1 MPRKKVTADV
11 SAPENLT
18 LTPTDNSAEV
28 SEPTAVVEPAKKA
41 KRAAKA
47 PVAEE
52 PVEKPKTARSKKQ
65 AAPAETEEKK
75 PKPSRKV
82 KAAAVVADIAEPEAV
97 TPEATL
103 PQSAAVEQADPEPEV
118 AEVIAV
124 ESEPEPAVEATP
136 VAAKPGRK
144 ERAGAPK
151 AGTRSKRP
159 AKKSV
164 PEEAPE
170 AGAVTAP
177 ADDTLVDQIPADDT
191 PSDVVSSEAVSSEVV
206 PGSGIL
212 STWRSLPSK
221 AAAPMT
227 ETLDEIPA
235 PAPAVAR
242 VRTDLPEI
250 TDEQGGI
257 EIVWRAHTSATR
269 AAVPEPKA
277 VAAEP
282 ASTET
287 EATAPAEA
295 GEDRN
300 RRRRRR
306 SKGGRPDRVSVR
318 EEESDAIDEDE
329 TEVEAIVEEAPVE
342 VVAKPRTTLRPREVV
357 VKPAV
362 IIPAD
367 APQVVLRN
375 GTPTIVRNHRAYPP
389 FFFFGSPDT
398 ERHAETTFD
407 ELRMA
412 AESGVHLHSFLID
425 FEVDVAAVAESA
437 ALAAFLLAQTVAA
450 DPQAQVLFR
459 VVFRAPRGWND
470 DYAAARYRTL
480 DGSTAEPS
488 VCDDGFWKVAEN
500 CLDAF
505 VRALRLIDLR
515 DHILGVHLERGE
527 WFLPQSN
534 GYDNSRAAEQK
545 FREWAR
551 TRYNYDE
558 VALRAA
564 WFDGGVRFDTIEIP
578 DFHAEGAEGE
588 KFVRS
593 SRKQRRYVDYHLFL
607 SDETVR
613 RIGELA
619 YVAKAASDGYFIV
632 GVSYGYTF
640 EWSHPA
646 SGHLALG
653 KLLRTEEVDIIAGP
667 PSYRNREPGGTG
679 SFPGPIDSFALNGK
693 LFISEEDFRTSLGTG
708 QDFDEDFNPVMK
720 TPQALESV
728 HWRGVGA
735 ALAHGSGM
743 AWMDLWG
750 NGWLRSQVIWDRAA
764 KVREVLTQRLE
775 ATSPDPDVAV
785 FIDERSLAY
794 LVDPNA
800 FAMLVQNVRESVL
813 RAGVSAGFYLISDL
827 AHREK
832 FPESKLYIFVNAW
845 DIRPELRAAV
855 KSRLQRDGKVL
866 FWLYSAGLFDSGREA
881 LERAREVTGIALK
894 PQPFYSKAGT
904 SLINRRHP
912 LAEAFPEKSIMGSSQ
927 LEPSYFAIPE
937 GAAILGEYSQTGLPS
952 FVVKEFNESAEQH
965 WTSVFLGE
973 PVVNPALIRTLA
985 QMAGAHVWSFNGDVV
1000 HVRSPFVSVHCSGSG
1015 PRTIPLPDKQVAYDV
1030 LLGEWAR
1037 ADASHLRFNGID
1049 GVTHTF
1055 LVGARTE
1062 IEHLLQTDPAKTLYV
1077 ESIPPRDANV
1087 RTDASQFDVP
1097 IMRLGEWVGSSES
1110 DDVADEWL
1118 LRPLP
1123 EVEEL
1128 SQATESAE
1136 DVGRR
1141 RRRRG
1146 NDRNDRQR
1154 DNRPA
1159 KPDARVT
1166 STSTDGDLSLSFSFR
1181 KRD

>member
-18 LTPTDNSAEV
+18 PVLVETSVEV
-28 SEPTAVVEPAKKA
+28 SEPTAVVEPAKKTKRSA
-41 KRAAKA
+41 KTAAA
-47 PVAEE
+47 AEPTVAEPTVAE
-52 PVEKPKTARSKKQ
+52 LPVEKPKTARSKK
-65 AAPAETEEKK
+65 AVEPTVTVEKK
-75 PKPSRKV
+75 KSTRKAKDAAVAVEPEPVPEAQVIELVAEPVEVALTTAEKPSRAKKAV
-82 KAAAVVADIAEPEAV
+82 K
-97 TPEATL
+97 
-103 PQSAAVEQADPEPEV
+103 
-118 AEVIAV
+118 
-124 ESEPEPAVEATP
+124 PAVET
-136 VAAKPGRK
+136 KPARGGRK
-144 ERAGAPK
+144 RATEAVVVEPVK
-151 AGTRSKRP
+151 VA
-159 AKKSV
+159 
-164 PEEAPE
+164 PEEVAVPAE
-170 AGAVTAP
+170 AT
-177 ADDTLVDQIPADDT
+177 
-191 PSDVVSSEAVSSEVV
+191 EVV
-206 PGSGIL
+206 PGSGIM

-221 AAAPMT
+221 TAAPVT
-227 ETLDEIPA
+227 ETLDEVPS
-235 PAPAVAR
+235 PEPVVAR

-250 TDEQGGI
+250 TDEAGGI
-257 EIVWRAHTSATR
+257 EIAWRAHTSSAR
-269 AAVPEPKA
+269 AVSAPEPKA
-277 VAAEP
+277 GTEPEAA
-282 ASTET
+282 
-287 EATAPAEA
+287 APAES

-306 SKGGRPDRVSVR
+306 SKGGRPESMSVR
-318 EEESDAIDEDE
+318 EEVAEALDEEERD
-329 TEVEAIVEEAPVE
+329 VEAAVEAAPIE
-342 VVAKPRTTLRPREVV
+342 PVAKPKTTLRPREVV
-357 VKPAV
+357 VKPA
-362 IIPAD
+362 ITIPAD
-367 APQVVLRN
+367 APQVVVRN

-459 VVFRAPRGWND
+459 VVFRAPRGWQD
-470 DYAAARYRTL
+470 EYPAARYRTL

-912 LAEAFPEKSIMGSSQ
+912 LAEAFPEKNIMGSSQ

-1062 IEHLLQTDPAKTLYV
+1062 IEHLLQTDLTKTLYV

-1154 DNRPA
+1154 DNRA
-1159 KPDARVT
+1159 QKPDARVT

>member
-11 SAPENLT
+11 SATENLT
-18 LTPTDNSAEV
+18 PVPAETSAEV
-28 SEPTAVVEPAKKA
+28 SEPTTVIEPAKKSKRAAKTAVVEPT
-41 KRAAKA
+41 
-47 PVAEE
+47 VAEL
-52 PVEKPKTARSKKQ
+52 PVEKTKTSRSKK
-65 AAPAETEEKK
+65 
-75 PKPSRKV
+75 
-82 KAAAVVADIAEPEAV
+82 
-97 TPEATL
+97 
-103 PQSAAVEQADPEPEV
+103 
-118 AEVIAV
+118 
-124 ESEPEPAVEATP
+124 AVEATLTVEKKKPARKAKDVTVEVEPYARPEVIVAVAEPMEGAPVTTEKPSRRKKSEAPAAETPAAVSKSVRGGKKRATGVAPTVEP
-136 VAAKPGRK
+136 VAV
-144 ERAGAPK
+144 
-151 AGTRSKRP
+151 TP
-159 AKKSV
+159 AEV
-164 PEEAPE
+164 ELQPE
-170 AGAVTAP
+170 AT
-177 ADDTLVDQIPADDT
+177 
-191 PSDVVSSEAVSSEVV
+191 EVV
-206 PGSGIL
+206 PGSGIM
-212 STWRSLPSK
+212 STWRSLPFK
-221 AAAPMT
+221 TVAAVT
-227 ETLDEIPA
+227 ETLDEVPSAEPA
-235 PAPAVAR
+235 LAR
-242 VRTDLPEI
+242 VRIDLPEI
-250 TDEQGGI
+250 TDEAGGI
-257 EIVWRAHTSATR
+257 EIVWRARTLSSR
-269 AAVPEPKA
+269 AAAATEPKAEPKA
-277 VAAEP
+277 VSEPETGAAAE
-282 ASTET
+282 S
-287 EATAPAEA
+287 

-306 SKGGRPDRVSVR
+306 SKGGRPETISVR
-318 EEESDAIDEDE
+318 EEVAEAIDEEEND
-329 TEVEAIVEEAPVE
+329 VESVVEDAPVE
-342 VVAKPRTTLRPREVV
+342 VVAKPRTTVRPREVV
-357 VKPAV
+357 VKPA
-362 IIPAD
+362 ITIPAD
-367 APQVVLRN
+367 APQVVVRN

-425 FEVDVAAVAESA
+425 FEVNVDAVAESA

-459 VVFRAPRGWND
+459 VVFRAPRGWQD

-488 VCDDGFWKVAEN
+488 VCDDAFWKVAEN
-500 CLDAF
+500 CLDTF

-619 YVAKAASDGYFIV
+619 YVAKSASDGYFIV

-1062 IEHLLQTDPAKTLYV
+1062 IEHLLQTDAIKTLFV